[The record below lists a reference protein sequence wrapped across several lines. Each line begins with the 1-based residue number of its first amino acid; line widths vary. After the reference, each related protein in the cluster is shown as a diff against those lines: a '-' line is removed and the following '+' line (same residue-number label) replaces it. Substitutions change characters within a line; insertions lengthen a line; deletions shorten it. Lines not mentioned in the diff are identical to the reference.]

1 MDAEA
6 HLSHLDAAAAAFD
19 KVSAA
24 RGPNDPVLQRISRL
38 LSGVDPMER
47 LIPEK
52 LLYETVETALR
63 GRSFPASPLIV
74 FMNRGGHGDGARS
87 AAGLTALL
95 KKRLKKPALL
105 HVSFNTPHGG
115 LGALVRG
122 AVEKLALD
130 HEIEVRV
137 SLHNLPAERLAVDA
151 READAMLGAADL
163 VISYAASG
171 ASGIVPKQ
179 RISAPD
185 PLLARSH
192 VSVLSFPD
200 PEGLPGEL
208 PRFENLV
215 AREPNLTGLR
225 FWVQIENGGRTEEFG
240 VATLSR
246 TEESDAPARLW
257 QLIENA
263 RRRPYRVLVEP
274 LSDDAVS
281 GYPLVCPCRS
291 LLKEPGVLPSV
302 RVEKIVPIGTISA
315 VTAVGVETDA

>member
-6 HLSHLDAAAAAFD
+6 RLGRLDAAAAAFSR
-19 KVSAA
+19 VSAA
-24 RGPNDPVLQRISRL
+24 RGPNDPVLQRIGRL

-63 GRSFPASPLIV
+63 SRSFPASPLVV

-95 KKRLKKPALL
+95 NDRLKKPELL
-105 HVSFNTPHGG
+105 HVSFNTPRGG

-122 AVEKLALD
+122 AVEKSAAD
-130 HEIEVRV
+130 HEIEARV
-137 SLHNLPAERLAVDA
+137 SLHNLPAERLAVDD

-192 VSVLSFPD
+192 ASVLSFPD

-208 PRFENLV
+208 SRFESLV

-225 FWVQIENGGRTEEFG
+225 FWVQIDVGDRIEELG

-246 TEESDAPARLW
+246 TGKSDAKERLW

-281 GYPLVCPCRS
+281 GYPLLCPCRS
-291 LLKEPGVLPSV
+291 LLKAPGFLPSV
-302 RVEKIVPIGTISA
+302 RVLKIVPVGTISA
-315 VTAVGVETDA
+315 VTAEGAEAGE